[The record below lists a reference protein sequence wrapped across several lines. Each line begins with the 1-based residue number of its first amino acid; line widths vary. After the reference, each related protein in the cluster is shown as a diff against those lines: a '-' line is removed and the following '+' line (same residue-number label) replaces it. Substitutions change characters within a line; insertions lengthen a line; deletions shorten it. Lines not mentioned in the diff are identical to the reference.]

1 MEVISQIDSKVFLWI
16 NGWIGTSATFDRMIH
31 WLVSDYLMPVVCSL
45 TLLGLWFAWRGDEM
59 RERHQR
65 GVILA
70 GVGVG
75 IASAMVKASNLV
87 FFRHR
92 PFDAFDIEML
102 FYPPTDSS
110 FPANPVA
117 VVVAMATGVWMAN
130 RPVGAAMYAA
140 AFVYGF
146 SRVYAGRILPAG
158 RTRRSARGC
167 CRGWPGLPVLA
178 ENRTGAHAC
187 PKARP
192 GSSVSPS
199 RPDLT
204 RVAVNPYR
212 SGALSPAIWSGS

>member
-1 MEVISQIDSKVFLWI
+1 MEAISQVDSQVFLWI
-16 NGWIGTSATFDRMIH
+16 NGWIGTSATFDRIIH
-31 WLVSDYLMPVVCSL
+31 WVVSDYLVPVLCSL
-45 TLLGLWFAWRGDEM
+45 TLLGLWFGWRNSEM

-70 GVGVG
+70 AVGVG

-92 PFDAFDIEML
+92 PFDSFEIEML

-130 RPVGAAMYAA
+130 RAIGGAMYAA

-146 SRVYAGRILPAG
+146 SRVYAGVFYPLD
-158 RTRRSARGC
+158 
-167 CRGWPGLPVLA
+167 VL
-178 ENRTGAHAC
+178 G
-187 PKARP
+187 
-192 GSSVSPS
+192 
-199 RPDLT
+199 
-204 RVAVNPYR
+204 
-212 SGALSPAIWSGS
+212 GALVGAAGVGLAYLLLRRIEPLPTLALKAARYLCVA

>member
-1 MEVISQIDSKVFLWI
+1 MEAISQVDSQVFLWI
-16 NGWIGTSATFDRMIH
+16 NGWIGTSATFDRIIH
-31 WLVSDYLMPVVCSL
+31 WVVSDYLMPVLCSL
-45 TLLGLWFAWRGDEM
+45 TLLGLWFGWRNSEM

-70 GVGVG
+70 AVGVG

-92 PFDAFDIEML
+92 PFDSFEIEML

-130 RPVGAAMYAA
+130 RAIGGAMYAA

-146 SRVYAGRILPAG
+146 SRVYAGVFYPLD
-158 RTRRSARGC
+158 
-167 CRGWPGLPVLA
+167 VL
-178 ENRTGAHAC
+178 G
-187 PKARP
+187 
-192 GSSVSPS
+192 
-199 RPDLT
+199 
-204 RVAVNPYR
+204 
-212 SGALSPAIWSGS
+212 GALVGAAGVGLAYLLLRRIEPLPTLALKAARYLCVA

>member
-1 MEVISQIDSKVFLWI
+1 MEAISQVDSQVFLWI
-16 NGWIGTSATFDRMIH
+16 NGWIGTSATFDRIIH
-31 WLVSDYLMPVVCSL
+31 WVVSDYLVPVVCSL
-45 TLLGLWFAWRGDEM
+45 TLLGLWFGWRSDEM

-92 PFDAFDIEML
+92 PFDSFEIDML

-130 RPVGAAMYAA
+130 RAIGGAMYAA

-146 SRVYAGRILPAG
+146 SRVYAGVFYPLD
-158 RTRRSARGC
+158 
-167 CRGWPGLPVLA
+167 VL
-178 ENRTGAHAC
+178 G
-187 PKARP
+187 
-192 GSSVSPS
+192 
-199 RPDLT
+199 
-204 RVAVNPYR
+204 
-212 SGALSPAIWSGS
+212 GALVGVAGVGLAYLMLRRIEPLPTFALKVARFLCVA

>member
-1 MEVISQIDSKVFLWI
+1 MEAISQVDSQVFLWI
-16 NGWIGTSATFDRMIH
+16 NGWIGTSATFDRIIH
-31 WLVSDYLMPVVCSL
+31 WVVSDYLMPVLCSL
-45 TLLGLWFAWRGDEM
+45 TLLGLWFGWRNSEM

-92 PFDAFDIEML
+92 PFDSFEIEML

-130 RPVGAAMYAA
+130 RAIGGAMYAA

-146 SRVYAGRILPAG
+146 SRVYAGVFYPLD
-158 RTRRSARGC
+158 
-167 CRGWPGLPVLA
+167 VL
-178 ENRTGAHAC
+178 G
-187 PKARP
+187 
-192 GSSVSPS
+192 
-199 RPDLT
+199 
-204 RVAVNPYR
+204 
-212 SGALSPAIWSGS
+212 GALVGVAGVGLAYLLLRRIEPLPTLALKAARFLCVA

>member
-1 MEVISQIDSKVFLWI
+1 MEAISQVDSQVFLWI
-16 NGWIGTSATFDRMIH
+16 NGWIGTSATFDRIIR
-31 WLVSDYLMPVVCSL
+31 WVVSDYLMPVVCSL
-45 TLLGLWFAWRGDEM
+45 TLLGLWFGWRNSEM

-92 PFDAFDIEML
+92 PFDSFEIDML

-130 RPVGAAMYAA
+130 RAIGGAMYAA

-146 SRVYAGRILPAG
+146 SRVYAGVFYPLD
-158 RTRRSARGC
+158 
-167 CRGWPGLPVLA
+167 VL
-178 ENRTGAHAC
+178 G
-187 PKARP
+187 
-192 GSSVSPS
+192 
-199 RPDLT
+199 
-204 RVAVNPYR
+204 
-212 SGALSPAIWSGS
+212 GALVGVAGVGLAYLFLRRIEPLPTYALKAARFLCVA

>member
-1 MEVISQIDSKVFLWI
+1 MEAVSQVDSQVFLWI
-16 NGWIGTSATFDRMIH
+16 NGWIGTSATFDRLIQ
-31 WLVSDYLMPVVCSL
+31 WLVSDYLVPVVCSL
-45 TLLGLWFAWRGDEM
+45 TLLGLWFGWRGQDM

-75 IASAMVKASNLV
+75 FASAMVKVSNLF

-92 PFDAFDIEML
+92 PFDSFEIEML

-130 RPVGAAMYAA
+130 RRIGAAMYAA

-146 SRVYAGRILPAG
+146 SRVYAGVFYPLD
-158 RTRRSARGC
+158 
-167 CRGWPGLPVLA
+167 VL
-178 ENRTGAHAC
+178 G
-187 PKARP
+187 
-192 GSSVSPS
+192 
-199 RPDLT
+199 
-204 RVAVNPYR
+204 
-212 SGALSPAIWSGS
+212 GALVGAAGVGLAYLFLRKIEPLPTLALRVVRFLCVA

>member
-1 MEVISQIDSKVFLWI
+1 MEAISQVDSQVFLWI
-16 NGWIGTSATFDRMIH
+16 NGWIGTSATFDRIIH
-31 WLVSDYLMPVVCSL
+31 WVVSDYLVPVLCSF
-45 TLLGLWFAWRGDEM
+45 TLLGLWFGWRNSEM

-70 GVGVG
+70 AVGVG

-92 PFDAFDIEML
+92 PFDSFEIEML

-130 RPVGAAMYAA
+130 RAIGGAMYAA

-146 SRVYAGRILPAG
+146 SRVYAGVFYPLD
-158 RTRRSARGC
+158 
-167 CRGWPGLPVLA
+167 VL
-178 ENRTGAHAC
+178 G
-187 PKARP
+187 
-192 GSSVSPS
+192 
-199 RPDLT
+199 
-204 RVAVNPYR
+204 
-212 SGALSPAIWSGS
+212 GALVGAAGVGSAYLLLRRIEPLPTLALKAARYLCVA

>member
-1 MEVISQIDSKVFLWI
+1 MEAISQVDSQVFLWI
-16 NGWIGTSATFDRMIH
+16 NGWIGTSATFDRIIH
-31 WLVSDYLMPVVCSL
+31 WVVSDYLVPVVCSL
-45 TLLGLWFAWRGDEM
+45 TLLGLWFAWRNEEM

-87 FFRHR
+87 YFRHR
-92 PFDAFDIEML
+92 PFDSFEIDML

-130 RPVGAAMYAA
+130 RRIGAAMYAA

-146 SRVYAGRILPAG
+146 SRVYAGVFYPLD
-158 RTRRSARGC
+158 
-167 CRGWPGLPVLA
+167 VL
-178 ENRTGAHAC
+178 G
-187 PKARP
+187 
-192 GSSVSPS
+192 
-199 RPDLT
+199 
-204 RVAVNPYR
+204 
-212 SGALSPAIWSGS
+212 GALFGAAGVGLAYLMLRRIEPLPTLALRLARFLCVA

>member
-1 MEVISQIDSKVFLWI
+1 MEAISQVDSQVFLWI
-16 NGWIGTSATFDRMIH
+16 NGWIGTSATFDRMIQ
-31 WLVSDYLMPVVCSL
+31 WLVSDYLIPVVCSL
-45 TLLGLWFAWRGDEM
+45 ILLGLWFGWRSDEL

-87 FFRHR
+87 YFRHR
-92 PFDAFDIEML
+92 PFDSFEIDML

-130 RPVGAAMYAA
+130 RRIGAAMYAA

-146 SRVYAGRILPAG
+146 SRVYAGVFYPLDVLGGVLFGAAGVGLAYLMLRRIEPLP
-158 RTRRSARGC
+158 T
-167 CRGWPGLPVLA
+167 LA
-178 ENRTGAHAC
+178 
-187 PKARP
+187 
-192 GSSVSPS
+192 
-199 RPDLT
+199 L
-204 RVAVNPYR
+204 RVARFLCV
-212 SGALSPAIWSGS
+212 A